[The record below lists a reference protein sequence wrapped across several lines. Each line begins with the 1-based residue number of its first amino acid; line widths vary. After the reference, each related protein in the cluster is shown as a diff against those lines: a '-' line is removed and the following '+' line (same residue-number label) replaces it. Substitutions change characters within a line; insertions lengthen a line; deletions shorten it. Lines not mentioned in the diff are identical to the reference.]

1 MSNCF
6 SEVLIFLSKIME
18 KFADRLKTIRKN
30 AGMTQ
35 EQVANTCGISQSN
48 INTWETGRSLPSFD
62 GLVALANCFVCSVDY
77 LLGRESEESI
87 IVINEDLNYSP
98 DEKNLI
104 DLYRKLGSKKKEAVL
119 DYIKWQLS

>member
-1 MSNCF
+1 
-6 SEVLIFLSKIME
+6 ME

-35 EQVANTCGISQSN
+35 EQVANICGISQSN

-87 IVINEDLNYSP
+87 IVINEDLKYTP

-104 DLYRKLGSKKKEAVL
+104 KSYRKLNSKKKEEVM
-119 DYIKWQLS
+119 DFVKFHLS